1 MVEQVLEK
9 IFNKIEHV
17 PTFPKTAQKALELLK
32 SENVNFK
39 ELEQVIKSDPGIAA
53 NFLKIVNSAAF
64 GLPQKV
70 DSLLKAFMFL
80 GINQIRF
87 ILLASVA
94 GEYFDK
100 ELIGY
105 GVSATDIWLHSLT
118 AGFAAEELATALG
131 FSREKIE
138 SIYIAS
144 ILHDIGKIVLDMYT
158 KLELS
163 EFQKVMEENPEWDF
177 IQVEWLVLGVDHG
190 LVGAH
195 LLKRWDFPEEISF
208 AIRAHHDPDLMVQS
222 KIAGVV
228 GLANILSN
236 LLGITGGIDSFYY
249 KIPEQLI
256 NFLELTPDDL
266 NQILKKVFK
275 KVLYLKKEFS

>member
-1 MVEQVLEK
+1 MIEQVLEK
-9 IFNKIEHV
+9 IFNKIEHI
-17 PTFPKTAQKALELLK
+17 PTFPKTAQRALELLQ
-32 SENVNFK
+32 SEDVNFK
-39 ELEQVIKSDPGIAA
+39 ELEKVIKSDPGIAA
-53 NFLKIVNSAAF
+53 NFLKMVNSAAF

-80 GINQIRF
+80 GVSQIRF

-94 GEYFDK
+94 GEYFNK

-118 AGFAAEELATALG
+118 AGFIAEELAVVLG

-138 SIYIAS
+138 SLYIAS

-158 KLELS
+158 KLEIS
-163 EFQKVMEENPEWDF
+163 EFQKVMESNPDWDF

-195 LLKRWDFPEEISF
+195 LLKRWEFPEEISF
-208 AIRAHHDPDLMVQS
+208 AIRAHHDPDLMLQS
-222 KIAGVV
+222 KIAALV
-228 GLANILSN
+228 GFSNILSN
-236 LLGITGGIDSFYY
+236 AIGISGGIDSFYY
-249 KIPEQLI
+249 KVPERLLD
-256 NFLELTPDDL
+256 FLGL
-266 NQILKKVFK
+266 NPEEITKILKKVLIK
-275 KVLYLKKEFS
+275 TVYLKRDFF